1 MVAKLLVGLST
12 FSKIG
17 ILPSIFYKFLS
28 LIYELENIVVQ
39 WYLYLRPKV
48 VSKFVVTLFLY
59 IG

>member
-17 ILPSIFYKFLS
+17 ILPSISYKFIS
-28 LIYELENIVVQ
+28 PMYELGNIVVQ